1 MSDGKLKVVVNDKDH
16 MQGAEFAQVTLLEY
30 GDYQCP
36 YCGAAYPMIKRL
48 QEHFGKDLRFVFRNF
63 PLAQAHEHAVTA
75 ALAAEA
81 AGLQGKFWQMHDLLY
96 EHQARLNMSD
106 ILGYARIIKL
116 DMTKFREDVQTPELL
131 EKIKDDFRSG
141 EDSGVEGT
149 PSFYINSQKYRGS
162 YEYSALKEYIEGLL
176 GSSYSS
182 IHI

>member
-1 MSDGKLKVVVNDKDH
+1 MSDGKLKVLVNDNDH
-16 MQGAEFAQVTLLEY
+16 IQGVEFAKVTLLEY

-36 YCGAAYPMIKRL
+36 YCGSAYPIVKRL

-63 PLAQAHEHAVTA
+63 PLAQAHEHAVSA

-96 EHQARLNMSD
+96 EHQSRLNTSD
-106 ILGYARIIKL
+106 ILGYGRVLKL
-116 DMTKFREDVQTPELL
+116 DMTKFREDAASPKLL
-131 EKIKDDFRSG
+131 ERVKSDFVSG

-162 YEYSALKEYIEGLL
+162 YEYSALKESIEGLI